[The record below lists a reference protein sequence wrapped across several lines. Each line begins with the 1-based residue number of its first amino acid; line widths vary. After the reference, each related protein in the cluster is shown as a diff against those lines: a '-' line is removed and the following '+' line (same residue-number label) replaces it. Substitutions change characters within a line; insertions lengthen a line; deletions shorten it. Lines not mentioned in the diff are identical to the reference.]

1 MKYSKATNYA
11 LHTIV
16 YMIEHAQNE
25 KLSVQKLAD
34 HFKVSTTYLSKILTQ
49 LVKAGLIE
57 SSSGVKGGYVLS
69 KKMDDISFLDV
80 INAIEGN
87 GAFFKCEFQENR
99 CLINQV
105 MLEAENLMGKYLE
118 EKKLFEIAK
127 KEKHRCQQEGEH
139 GKASM

>member
-16 YMIEHAQNE
+16 YMMEHAQIE
-25 KLSVQKLAD
+25 KLSVQKLAE

-69 KKMDDISFLDV
+69 KKIGDISFLDV
-80 INAIEGN
+80 IYAIEGN
-87 GAFFKCEFQENR
+87 GAFFKCEFQESK
-99 CLINQV
+99 CLIHKV
-105 MLEAENLMGKYLE
+105 MIEAESLMEKYLE
-118 EKKLFEIAK
+118 DKKLYEIAK
-127 KEKHRCQQEGEH
+127 EENGGEKE
-139 GKASM
+139 